1 MLGNLRVGD
10 MIKTI
15 GGFYGKVVMIK
26 EDLEPSS
33 AVRTRRSWCFR
44 RGRSLLWRALRK
56 EKEIP
61 EKTDAKKDDAK
72 DSSEK
77 TSKKGK

>member
-26 EDLEPSS
+26 EDLDHR
-33 AVRTRRSWCFR
+33 VRSGQDEAGAFEGAIASVESFEEGKGNSGEDRRQEGRRQRFFR
-44 RGRSLLWRALRK
+44 
-56 EKEIP
+56 
-61 EKTDAKKDDAK
+61 KDLK
-72 DSSEK
+72 
-77 TSKKGK
+77 KKGK